1 MKLVCIVL
9 NGASGVTDNEAIA
22 LLNYGFDNFA
32 PLTIADDDFNRLSG
46 GTVIAPNGATEDNL
60 TTEDTSSDGQIT
72 RQYYFGGTP
81 VGTAILEDAEQQT
94 NDAAVPGQK
103 NMEAAQAY
111 SASHRGD
118 RGSIPAV
125 FPVPDDQSDQILKP
139 ASEYQTVTISL
150 IDKIDKFKG
159 LPQKLFMR
167 QSLYFF

>member
-9 NGASGVTDNEAIA
+9 NGASGVTDDEAIA

-81 VGTAILEDAEQQT
+81 VGTAILET
-94 NDAAVPGQK
+94 
-103 NMEAAQAY
+103 
-111 SASHRGD
+111 
-118 RGSIPAV
+118 
-125 FPVPDDQSDQILKP
+125 QSSRQMM
-139 ASEYQTVTISL
+139 
-150 IDKIDKFKG
+150 
-159 LPQKLFMR
+159 PQ
-167 QSLYFF
+167 